1 MAASEPLRVTEAPL
15 ERLRAEQVRLLYANG
30 GFPMLV
36 TGTVS
41 FSVAALLVYLGVL
54 SFTVAAVWTG
64 AVVLHTS
71 ARLWVR
77 ARYMRTEPAD
87 ADWRPWARAFV
98 IGSLAGGITWGVGS
112 LWLLIPGRFDLQML
126 LVTVLIAIVYGTMT
140 GFGSYLPAFFA
151 LFLPAMA
158 PTIVWFA
165 AQGDVQ
171 HWVCFALF
179 VLWMPTVVIL
189 ARRYNGNLVQALQ
202 LRFKNDALVEDLIA
216 QKAIADQA
224 NLAKSRFLAS
234 ASHDLRQPV
243 HALGMF
249 IGALRSHKLPRRT
262 VDLIDHM
269 DGSISGLDSLFASLL
284 DISKLDAGVVETHAL
299 ALPLQP
305 LLARICRDLRGQA
318 EAKGLRLTLVP
329 TSAAVLSDPALLER
343 SLRNLIG
350 NAVGHTE
357 AGRVLV
363 GCRRRRDQ
371 ISLEVWDTGPGIA
384 DDQREAV
391 FEEFYQVAN
400 PDRDRAKGL
409 GLGLAIVRRLT
420 ALMRHPLDLESWPG
434 RGSVFRIEAPK
445 AIWTPDA
452 AATEPLAAAGL
463 KSGLILAIDDE
474 GQIRTAMAE
483 LLRSWGHRVV
493 VAADGAEALAALEK
507 QAGPDL
513 IICDYRLRDGA
524 NGVDLIRALREEFGR
539 GVPALLV
546 TGETAAENLRE
557 AVASGF
563 PLLHKPLSHAR
574 LRAAVTSLIRRPV
587 PIRAAG

>member
-1 MAASEPLRVTEAPL
+1 MAANETIRATETPL

-30 GFPMLV
+30 GFPMVV
-36 TGTVS
+36 TGAVS
-41 FSVAALLVYLGVL
+41 TALASLLVYLGAL
-54 SFTVAAVWTG
+54 ELKVALIWIG
-64 AVVLHTS
+64 AVFLHT
-71 ARLWVR
+71 ALRLVVR
-77 ARYMRTEPAD
+77 AGYLRTNPRD
-87 ADWRPWARAFV
+87 ADWRRWANFFV
-98 IGSLAGGITWGVGS
+98 AGSLAGGLTWGVGS

-140 GFGSYLPAFFA
+140 GFGSYLLAFFV

-158 PTIVWFA
+158 PTVIWFA
-165 AQGDVQ
+165 LQGDVL
-171 HWVCFALF
+171 HYACFGFF

-189 ARRYNGNLVQALQ
+189 ARRYNLSLVRALQ
-202 LRFKNDALVEDLIA
+202 LQFANEALVEDLIV

-269 DGSISGLDSLFASLL
+269 DGSIAGLDSLFASLL
-284 DISKLDAGVVETHAL
+284 DISKLDAGVVESHVTAV
-299 ALPLQP
+299 PLQP
-305 LLARICRDLRGQA
+305 LLARICRDLQGEA
-318 EAKGLRLTLVP
+318 AAKGLRLTLAP
-329 TSAAVLSDPALLER
+329 TSGAVLSDPVLLER

-350 NAVGHTE
+350 NAVRYTE
-357 AGRVLV
+357 MGRVLV
-363 GCRRRRDQ
+363 GCRRRGDQ
-371 ISLEVWDTGPGIA
+371 VRLEVWDTGPGIA
-384 DDQREAV
+384 PDQREAV
-391 FEEFYQVAN
+391 FEEFYQLAN

-420 ALMRHPLDLESWPG
+420 TMLRHPLELESSPG

-445 AIWTPDA
+445 AVWAARAEPPDTPGA
-452 AATEPLAAAGL
+452 MGL

-493 VAADGAEALAALEK
+493 VAANGESALAMLEN
-507 QAGPDL
+507 QPAPDL
-513 IICDYRLRDGA
+513 IICDYRLREGA
-524 NGVDLIRALREEFGR
+524 NGVDVIRALRQEFGR
-539 GVPALLV
+539 GAPALLV
-546 TGETAAENLRE
+546 TGETAAENLRD
-557 AVASGF
+557 ALASGI

-574 LRAAVTSLIRRPV
+574 LRAAVTSLIRRTVPV
-587 PIRAAG
+587 RAAG